1 MRALN
6 RKLLR
11 DLAALKGQSLA
22 IGVVIAAGVMTLLVF
37 LITLEALQT
46 AKRKFYQESS
56 FAELFA
62 DLKRAPNSVGERLQA
77 LPGVAQVETRIRAP
91 IRLEIDGFSDPIRG
105 DVVSIPDG
113 AQPVLNRLYLRE
125 GRLPEAGR
133 WNEIAISEPFAQAH
147 NLRPGDRLR
156 GIIRGSYEELVVSGI
171 ALSPEFIYQSA
182 PSDLLPDYER
192 YAVLWMNRKGLANA
206 FAMDGAFNNVVLTV
220 EPGIDLNR
228 TIALVDRILERYGG
242 IGAYSREDQLSH
254 RFLSQEIDLLRARAI
269 ILPSIFLGVSAFL
282 LHVLMGR
289 IIQTQREQV
298 AVLKAFGYR
307 NAEIGMHYGCLT
319 ALIVLIGAAV
329 GTVVAFW
336 AAGKL
341 VAIFAEYFSFPEIE
355 IWMHMETVL
364 LAAGVAG
371 GAAAVGTW
379 AAVRRAVKLPP
390 AEAMRPPPPEKFRF
404 GIVEKTFVWRMI
416 GQPTRIILRNMSRRP
431 VRTGL
436 SVIGIG
442 LSGALLVVGSYQF
455 NAVDSM
461 IDTQYRL
468 MMAMD
473 VDVTLTEVTS
483 ASAVSELRHVPG
495 ALYVEAYRSVP
506 VRLRSG
512 PVEYRTAILGT
523 EERPQLRR
531 LLDGSGNY
539 VSLPE
544 TGLVL
549 TSYLADYLR
558 IGVGQTLT
566 VEVLE
571 GHRKMVD
578 VPLVAVVDEPVG
590 IGVYMRREALN
601 RLMLEGP
608 AISGAWMLMDP
619 VEQEWLVARLWEMP
633 RVAGVS
639 LISQAEGNI
648 REYMDEMILVFMGI
662 LLVLAGSI
670 AFAVVYNNAR
680 ITLAERTRELAT
692 LRVLGFTKGEV
703 LWILVGE
710 IVLITGLAIPI
721 GWGAG
726 ILFSLAVNKVIETDL
741 FRIPFVLSR
750 EPFGFSAA
758 GVIVSTILALLL
770 MIGRVDRLDMV
781 EALKSVE

>member
-11 DLAALKGQSLA
+11 DLATLKGQSAA

-37 LITLEALQT
+37 LMTLEALQT
-46 AKRKFYQESS
+46 AKRQFYSEFH
-56 FAELFA
+56 FAEVFA

-77 LPGVAQVETRIRAP
+77 LPGVAHAETRIRAP
-91 IRLEIDGFSDPIRG
+91 IRLEVSGFADPVRG

-113 AQPVLNRLYLRE
+113 AQPELNRLYLRK

-133 WNEIAISEPFAQAH
+133 WNEVAISEPFAQAH
-147 NLRPGDRLR
+147 NLGPGDRLR

-171 ALSPEFIYQSA
+171 ALSPEFVYQSA
-182 PSDLLPDYER
+182 PSDLLPDYET

-220 EPGIDLNR
+220 EPGVELSR
-228 TIALVDRILERYGG
+228 TMALVDRILERYGG

-307 NAEIGMHYGCLT
+307 NTEIGIHYGCLT
-319 ALIVLIGAAV
+319 ALIVLIGAAA
-329 GTVVAFW
+329 GTALAFW
-336 AAGKL
+336 AAGEL
-341 VAIFAEYFSFPEIE
+341 VAIFAQYFSFPEIE
-355 IWMHMETVL
+355 IRARVETVL

-371 GAAAVGTW
+371 GAAALGTW

-404 GIVEKTFVWRMI
+404 GILERTFIWRMV
-416 GQPTRIILRNMSRRP
+416 GQPSRIILRNMSRRP
-431 VRTGL
+431 IRTGL
-436 SVIGIG
+436 SVTGIG
-442 LSGALLVVGSYQF
+442 LSAALLVVGSYQF
-455 NAVDSM
+455 NAVNSM

-468 MMAMD
+468 MMTMD
-473 VDVTLTEVTS
+473 VDLTLTEVTS
-483 ASAVSELRHVPG
+483 ASATGELRHVPG
-495 ALYVEAYRSVP
+495 TIYVEPYRSVP
-506 VRLRSG
+506 VRLRNG

-523 EERPQLRR
+523 DERPQLRR
-531 LLDGSGNY
+531 LLDGGGNF

-544 TGLVL
+544 AGLVL

-558 IGVGQTLT
+558 VGVGEMLT

-571 GHRKMVD
+571 GHRKMLE
-578 VPLVAVVDEPVG
+578 VPLTAVVDEPVG

-601 RLMLEGP
+601 RLMREGP
-608 AISGAWMLMDP
+608 AISGAWLLIDP
-619 VEQEWLVARLWEMP
+619 EKQERLVARLWEMP
-633 RVAGVS
+633 RVAGIS
-639 LISQAEGNI
+639 LMSQAEKNI
-648 REYMDEMILVFMGI
+648 REYMDEMILIFMGI

-680 ITLAERTRELAT
+680 ITLAERMRELAT

-710 IVLITGLAIPI
+710 IILITVMAIPI
-721 GWGAG
+721 GWGSG
-726 ILFSLAVNKVIETDL
+726 ILFALAVNEAIETDL

-750 EPFGFSAA
+750 EPFAFAAA
-758 GVIVSTILALLL
+758 GVIVSTVLAVLL
-770 MIGRVDRLDMV
+770 MVRRVDRLDMV